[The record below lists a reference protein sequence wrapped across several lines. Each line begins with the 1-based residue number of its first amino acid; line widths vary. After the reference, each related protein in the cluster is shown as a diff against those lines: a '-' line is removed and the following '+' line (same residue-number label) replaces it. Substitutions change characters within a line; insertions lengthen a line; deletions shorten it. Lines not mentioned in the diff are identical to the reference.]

1 MPFIKIAGLP
11 EKFLCDISEDL
22 IDIVNKETD
31 TPKKRIRIFYNPMK
45 EIVEKNFV
53 EDRVIIDI
61 DWMPRPMEM
70 REKVSKAFFDYLE
83 NRGYKKI
90 RIYFTDIN
98 KDYYFVK

>member
-31 TPKKRIRIFYNPMK
+31 TPKERIRIFYNPMK

-53 EDRVIIDI
+53 EDRVMIDI

-70 REKVSKAFFDYLE
+70 REKVSKYFFYYL
-83 NRGYKKI
+83 
-90 RIYFTDIN
+90 
-98 KDYYFVK
+98 